1 MFHLVFSLVA
11 DVAGLGSASWNRQ
24 MDDGA
29 YIYAEE
35 NLDTAVSETPLDIW

>member
-1 MFHLVFSLVA
+1 
-11 DVAGLGSASWNRQ
+11 

-35 NLDTAVSETPLDIW
+35 NLDIVVSETLSSICTK